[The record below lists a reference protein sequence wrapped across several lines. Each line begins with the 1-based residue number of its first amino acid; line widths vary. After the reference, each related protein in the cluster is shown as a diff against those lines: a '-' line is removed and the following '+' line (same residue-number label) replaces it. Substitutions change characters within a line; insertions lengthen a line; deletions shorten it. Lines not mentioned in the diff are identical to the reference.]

1 MRNTTLKTTSGVTL
15 LEMMVSVGILTAVMG
30 VLFTLSLSIGD
41 TARIQNTKSM
51 AHDEARR
58 ALLAVVPRLR
68 QAQDA
73 SINKGA
79 LPGDVLSFRM
89 PVDADGNG
97 TAVDIG
103 GALELGNVV
112 TIRRDTLD
120 LNGDGVTAS
129 QLIMVE
135 GDTVTVLANNLSP
148 DGAPAPAGEGEPA
161 PENTAG
167 FWVEEQAGGVL
178 VSIRTQGTSRR
189 GHVIR
194 QTFTE
199 LVDPRN

>member
-1 MRNTTLKTTSGVTL
+1 MKNALHNTNAGVTL
-15 LEMMVSVGILTAVMG
+15 LELTVSMGILTAVMG

-41 TARIQNTKSM
+41 TAKIQTVKGVAN
-51 AHDEARR
+51 DEARR

-68 QAQDA
+68 QAQDS

-89 PVDADGNG
+89 AADTDGNG
-97 TAVDIG
+97 TAVDVG
-103 GALELGNVV
+103 GDLEVGNIV
-112 TIRRDTLD
+112 TIQRDAQD
-120 LNGDGVTAS
+120 LNGDGVTSS
-129 QLIMVE
+129 QLVLVD

-148 DGAPAPAGEGEPA
+148 DGAPAPVAEGEPE

-167 FWVEEQAGGVL
+167 FWVEEQSGGVL
-178 VSIRTQGTSRR
+178 VTIRTQGASRR

-194 QTFTE
+194 QAFTE
-199 LVDPRN
+199 LVNPRN